1 MQRRTKSY
9 DSLVAPS
16 PIVPTCRSSSSTSR
30 TGRYTMSP
38 LSQEVRAESPALML
52 SDSKSDQMTD
62 FLKYI
67 ETPSGAPQSTGAR
80 DIFRAGQ
87 RRLRQLAQRP
97 RKNLDPK
104 SKAEETAR
112 QLMALQEGGFLPSHV
127 ALSPKLAPKRS
138 SHKQSLDSSRSSSR
152 SISNLSFKSS
162 SRRDV
167 ESIGQPWLSDPLEK
181 KDKPDTQASH
191 PSSLDLRELTSMVE
205 AAVSCPAQPDDID
218 PPPYRPVEI
227 SEQSASRPNE
237 NRTSTLNPPSDQN
250 TRRIEGI
257 EEGDTAASRP
267 DTDAPGQSA
276 DSRRS
281 STESKASASG
291 PVLASTQN
299 TQTQPPPTLKL
310 FPDTLPPRVSSKGA
324 WRISGGRPAAPGGAL
339 PLAPAQRAMIEPV
352 SECTKLEADSTSTE
366 RQPSTAP
373 DNRNKGTSG
382 EPQGKE
388 DTDSSKSEP
397 PKKSCRRPSSLP
409 MCAIDAFP
417 IPAPMRPL
425 PSLPEMGPTVTVHE
439 RTTSARPASSTRLM
453 LVGKRSTAENDIEI
467 IGEINSEPAG
477 FASNALGP
485 NTLVRTG
492 PNRAERVM
500 ALKKRDVTTGRL
512 YLNGLDPPEE
522 GNEEEQPADALTP
535 EPETSRDDENIS
547 DARKNIEHQPD
558 CNKRYQRIVASEP
571 PSPPPRSPPPM
582 NPARHS
588 TGQAGR
594 QFPASS
600 KKWDQGFSEELE
612 LQSRL
617 NKTTGVQRSGSVHSS
632 STQER
637 LAKEKSLKVRSES
650 PLPSSDDDCTGASK
664 RTRPAAGRRR
674 RSRPTPLAFREQA
687 TNRPRSAKK
696 SLSGHKIPLTPRD
709 YRLHGFEG
717 HSPESYHS
725 QRTNQ
730 SQESRDAR
738 QSTQIIEALEERIT
752 HLERQNKILQA
763 ALLAALDVGTK
774 QSLESVLGGLTTPP
788 ATATPGTGRSFS
800 SETST
805 SVSTRARK
813 SYSRRS
819 KKPPFRPESWIASP
833 GSSRRGSYGT
843 DDSANVQELED
854 MMEDLDLDWMSE
866 KPEA

>member
-1 MQRRTKSY
+1 
-9 DSLVAPS
+9 
-16 PIVPTCRSSSSTSR
+16 
-30 TGRYTMSP
+30 MSP
-38 LSQEVRAESPALML
+38 LSQEVRAESPALMP

-97 RKNLDPK
+97 RKNLDPQ

-152 SISNLSFKSS
+152 SITNLSFKSS

-205 AAVSCPAQPDDID
+205 AAVSCPTQPDDID

-227 SEQSASRPNE
+227 SEQSASRSND

-250 TRRIEGI
+250 TRRMECI

-267 DTDAPGQSA
+267 DTDAPSQLTKGQSA

-291 PVLASTQN
+291 PVLASTQS
-299 TQTQPPPTLKL
+299 TQTQPHPTLKL

-324 WRISGGRPAAPGGAL
+324 WRISGGRPAAPGGVL

-352 SECTKLEADSTSTE
+352 SECTKSEADSTSTE
-366 RQPSTAP
+366 QQPSTAP
-373 DNRNKGTSG
+373 DNQNKETSG
-382 EPQGKE
+382 ELQGKE
-388 DTDSSKSEP
+388 GTDSSKSEP

-425 PSLPEMGPTVTVHE
+425 PSLPELGPAVTVHE
-439 RTTSARPASSTRLM
+439 RTMSARPASSTRLM

-467 IGEINSEPAG
+467 NDEINGEPAG
-477 FASNALGP
+477 SAPNAPGP

-492 PNRAERVM
+492 PSRAERVT
-500 ALKKRDVTTGRL
+500 LKKRDVTTGRL
-512 YLNGLDPPEE
+512 YLKGLDPPEE

-535 EPETSRDDENIS
+535 EPETSRDDKNIS
-547 DARKNIEHQPD
+547 NARKNIEHQPD
-558 CNKRYQRIVASEP
+558 CNTRYQRIVASEP

-594 QFPASS
+594 QFSASAN
-600 KKWDQGFSEELE
+600 KWDQVLSEELE
-612 LQSRL
+612 LQSKL
-617 NKTTGVQRSGSVHSS
+617 NKTIGVQRSGSVHSS

-650 PLPSSDDDCTGASK
+650 PLPSSDDDCTGASR

-674 RSRPTPLAFREQA
+674 RSRPTPLAFMEQA

-774 QSLESVLGGLTTPP
+774 QSLETVLGGLTTPP

-800 SETST
+800 SGAST

-854 MMEDLDLDWMSE
+854 MMEDFDLDWMSE
-866 KPEA
+866 KSEA